1 MIDILEKA
9 AREAGEILI
18 NLQQT
23 GFSTS
28 QKTSHQ
34 NLVTSA
40 DIASQK
46 SIQESITLAL
56 LKKGYK
62 EDEIGFIGEENL
74 DRPRTHTFVIDP
86 IDGTTNFASRIDFF
100 GISIAYF
107 YKNKLSAGLIYDPIR
122 KIIYSAIKD
131 KGTFKNGKK
140 LEMKYSQ
147 LEDCI
152 CATYI
157 SSYPQ
162 FREKQFPILKK
173 IIGNV
178 RGIRIMGSSV
188 LHNGM
193 LAENKINFHFEQH
206 TYIWDLAAAKLLI
219 AESGG
224 IVTDLN
230 GKIIELNL
238 KMPNEP
244 FPFLACHPKL
254 LPKVL
259 PFFKD

>member
-18 NLQQT
+18 NLQRT

-46 SIQESITLAL
+46 IIQESITLAL
-56 LKKGYK
+56 EKKGYRK
-62 EDEIGFIGEENL
+62 DEIGFIGEESLN
-74 DRPRTHTFVIDP
+74 RPRTHTFVIDP

-107 YKNKLSAGLIYDPIR
+107 YDEELRAGLIYDPN
-122 KIIYSAIKD
+122 KKD
-131 KGTFKNGKK
+131 VYHATKGKGAFKNGNR
-140 LEMKYSQ
+140 LGMKYTPLKDS
-147 LEDCI
+147 I

-157 SSYPQ
+157 TSYPQ
-162 FREKQFPILKK
+162 FRDKQFPILKK
-173 IIGNV
+173 IMPNV

-188 LHNGM
+188 LQNGM
-193 LAENKINFHFEQH
+193 LAENIVQLHFEQH
-206 TYIWDLAAAKLLI
+206 TYIWDLAAAQLLI
-219 AESGG
+219 GESGG
-224 IVTDLN
+224 MVADLA
-230 GKIIELNL
+230 GTRLELAL
-238 KMPNEP
+238 DKSSEP
-244 FPFLACHPKL
+244 FPFVACHPRL
-254 LPKVL
+254 LPDVL
-259 PFFKD
+259 PFFRD